1 MSGYPLTFY
10 FDHKYFMDKTFGLNL
25 DEVADIGNVADS
37 PQMYSDSLQGFLNTV
52 QSTIDEIEEN
62 VFVKIDNEMKCSE
75 VDLFYISAKNISELS
90 NYKDIDGFYKIDILF
105 VDGRTIQFEYIL
117 ESTMKKDYKLLL
129 KYFRNENGES
139 QDEDTGDSDSDF

>member
-1 MSGYPLTFY
+1 VSGYPLTFY
-10 FDHKYFMDKTFGLNL
+10 FDHKYFMDETFGLNL

-52 QSTIDEIEEN
+52 QSTIEGIEEN

>member
-10 FDHKYFMDKTFGLNL
+10 FDHKYFMDETFGLNL

-52 QSTIDEIEEN
+52 QSTIEGIEEN

>member
-1 MSGYPLTFY
+1 
-10 FDHKYFMDKTFGLNL
+10 MDETFGLNL

-37 PQMYSDSLQGFLNTV
+37 PQMYSNSLQGFLNTV
-52 QSTIDEIEEN
+52 QSTIEEIEEN

>member
-10 FDHKYFMDKTFGLNL
+10 FDHKYFMDETFGLNL